1 MHIRKPV
8 KLIIRFRGIIY
19 DHSNP
24 EEHLMERRIGSAL
37 ILIEDKQEVAQLNQ
51 IISHHSDIIIGRQ
64 GLPLRDY
71 GFNIISLILDG
82 TSDQISSL
90 TGQLGRLKSI
100 QVKSVMLKPANN
112 ANDNS

>member
-1 MHIRKPV
+1 MHILKPEM
-8 KLIIRFRGIIY
+8 LNIRLRGKTKH
-19 DHSNP
+19 HSNP
-24 EEHLMERRIGSAL
+24 EEHLMERRIGTAL

-51 IISHHSDIIIGRQ
+51 IISRHSDIIIGRQ

-90 TGQLGRLKSI
+90 TGQLGRLNSI

-112 ANDNS
+112 AIDNS

>member
-1 MHIRKPV
+1 MHIIKPV
-8 KLIIRFRGIIY
+8 KLIIRLRGIINQ
-19 DHSNP
+19 HSNP

-37 ILIEDKQEVAQLNQ
+37 ILIEDKQEVALLNQ
-51 IISHHSDIIIGRQ
+51 IISRHSDIIIGRQ

-71 GFNIISLILDG
+71 GFNVISLILDG

-100 QVKSVMLKPANN
+100 QVKSVMLRPVNSANEIE
-112 ANDNS
+112 

>member
-1 MHIRKPV
+1 MHIIKPV
-8 KLIIRFRGIIY
+8 KLIIRLRGIKIH
-19 DHSNP
+19 HSNP
-24 EEHLMERRIGSAL
+24 EEHLMERRIGTAL

-51 IISHHSDIIIGRQ
+51 IISRHSDIIIGRQ

>member
-1 MHIRKPV
+1 
-8 KLIIRFRGIIY
+8 
-19 DHSNP
+19 
-24 EEHLMERRIGSAL
+24 MERRIGTAL

-51 IISHHSDIIIGRQ
+51 IISRHSDIIIGRQ
-64 GLPLRDY
+64 GLPLREY

-100 QVKSVMLKPANN
+100 QVKSVMFKPANN
-112 ANDNS
+112 ADENS

>member
-1 MHIRKPV
+1 MHIIKPEE
-8 KLIIRFRGIIY
+8 LNFRLRGKIKH
-19 DHSNP
+19 HSNP
-24 EEHLMERRIGSAL
+24 EENLMERRIGTAL

-51 IISHHSDIIIGRQ
+51 IISRHSDIIIGRQ

-112 ANDNS
+112 ENDNS

>member
-1 MHIRKPV
+1 
-8 KLIIRFRGIIY
+8 
-19 DHSNP
+19 
-24 EEHLMERRIGSAL
+24 MERRIGSAL

-71 GFNIISLILDG
+71 NFNIISLILDG

-90 TGQLGRLKSI
+90 TGQIGRLKSI

-112 ANDNS
+112 TIDNV

>member
-1 MHIRKPV
+1 
-8 KLIIRFRGIIY
+8 
-19 DHSNP
+19 
-24 EEHLMERRIGSAL
+24 MERRIGTAL
-37 ILIEDKQEVAQLNQ
+37 ILIEDKQEVEQLNH
-51 IISHHSDIIIGRQ
+51 IISRHSDIIIGRQ

-112 ANDNS
+112 VNDNS

>member
-1 MHIRKPV
+1 M
-8 KLIIRFRGIIY
+8 KLIIRLRGFQ
-19 DHSNP
+19 HNQSNP
-24 EEHLMERRIGSAL
+24 EEHLMERRIGTAL

-51 IISHHSDIIIGRQ
+51 IISRHSDIIIGRQ

-100 QVKSVMLKPANN
+100 QVKSLMLKPANSPN
-112 ANDNS
+112 ETN